1 MNWFILIPLIVGLI
15 CALFGY
21 LLGRLLSKGEDN
33 SAEIELWQSKSTE
46 LETSLEVC
54 RAELSEIK
62 SNALTEEHG
71 KIGDLDIQQITS
83 HGDES
88 EEHRKIGNLD
98 IQQAPGANQSGV
110 SSVEFDT
117 GASRTVFGKAIKKDD
132 LTLVQGIGPKIQE
145 LFRDYGVSTWKELAE
160 TSVARCQE
168 ILNTG
173 GERYSVHNPG
183 TWPRQA
189 GLASQG
195 KWQELWDW
203 QNILDH
209 GKE

>member
-33 SAEIELWQSKSTE
+33 SAEIELWQRRNTE
-46 LETSLEVC
+46 LEASLEEC
-54 RAELSEIK
+54 RAELSEVK
-62 SNALTEEHG
+62 NKALIGEADQT
-71 KIGDLDIQQITS
+71 GDLDIQDTDGGVKSGGIANVGNVDFEDTVGTS
-83 HGDES
+83 GPV
-88 EEHRKIGNLD
+88 
-98 IQQAPGANQSGV
+98 AT
-110 SSVEFDT
+110 FD
-117 GASRTVFGKAIKKDD
+117 AVAARAVYGKPIKLDD
-132 LTLVQGIGPKIQE
+132 LTMVQGIGPKIQE
-145 LFRDYGVSTWKELAE
+145 LFRDYGVSTWKDLAE

-173 GERYSVHNPG
+173 GERYSVHKPG